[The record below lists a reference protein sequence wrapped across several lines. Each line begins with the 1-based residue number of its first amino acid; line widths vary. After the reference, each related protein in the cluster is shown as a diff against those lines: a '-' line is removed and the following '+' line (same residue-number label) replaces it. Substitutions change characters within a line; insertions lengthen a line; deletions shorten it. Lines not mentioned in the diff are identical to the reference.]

1 MNEEQR
7 RILQMVADGKLT
19 SEEAAELLDALQ
31 AETRPA
37 VRDQGVQLQRDES
50 SYLRQQ
56 GPGRRSPR
64 TLMIQISEGGD
75 SHVNLRIPFGLFRAA
90 GKYIPRK
97 AQASLSEYG
106 IDLEELLGDLSG
118 SESGVLLQVNDGDDH
133 VLIAVE

>member
-31 AETRPA
+31 VETRRGNQEQASSVP
-37 VRDQGVQLQRDES
+37 QRFDNTGLS
-50 SYLRQQ
+50 RQQ
-56 GPGRRSPR
+56 GRPAR
-64 TLMIQISEGGD
+64 TLMIQINEGND

-97 AQASLSEYG
+97 AQASLRDYG

-118 SESGVLLQVNDGDDH
+118 SESGVLLEVNDGDDH

>member
-1 MNEEQR
+1 MNDEQR

-31 AETRPA
+31 AESRRSEDDQPVGTRHFDH
-37 VRDQGVQLQRDES
+37 R
-50 SYLRQQ
+50 
-56 GPGRRSPR
+56 GPSGRVGRSPR
-64 TLMIQISEGGD
+64 TLMIQISEGNNNN
-75 SHVNLRIPFGLFRAA
+75 VNLRIPFGLFRAA

>member
-31 AETRPA
+31 AESRRSDPEPAPFAPRVDNPGLMRP
-37 VRDQGVQLQRDES
+37 G
-50 SYLRQQ
+50 
-56 GPGRRSPR
+56 RSPR
-64 TLMIQISEGGD
+64 TLMIQISEGNNNN
-75 SHVNLRIPFGLFRAA
+75 VNLRIPFGLFRAA

-97 AQASLSEYG
+97 AQASLREYG

-118 SESGVLLQVNDGDDH
+118 SESGVLLQVNDGEDH

>member
-31 AETRPA
+31 AEARRGSVDPA
-37 VRDQGVQLQRDES
+37 PAAPRADNTYWREPQDK
-50 SYLRQQ
+50 RQ
-56 GPGRRSPR
+56 PK
-64 TLMIQISEGGD
+64 TLMIQISEGNN

-97 AQASLSEYG
+97 AQASLREYG

-118 SESGVLLQVNDGDDH
+118 SERGVLLQVNDGEDH

>member
-31 AETRPA
+31 AETRRGDLEH
-37 VRDQGVQLQRDES
+37 VGSMQRSHNSGSELQE
-50 SYLRQQ
+50 
-56 GPGRRSPR
+56 RRPPR
-64 TLMIQISEGGD
+64 TLMIQISEGNN

-97 AQASLSEYG
+97 AQASLREYG

-118 SESGVLLQVNDGDDH
+118 SERGVLLQVNDGEDH

>member
-7 RILQMVADGKLT
+7 RILQMVADGRLT

-31 AETRPA
+31 AEVPR
-37 VRDQGVQLQRDES
+37 RDDEGPVAP
-50 SYLRQQ
+50 RHIGPR
-56 GPGRRSPR
+56 GPGSSAGGPAR
-64 TLMIQISEGGD
+64 TLMIQISEGD
-75 SHVNLRIPFGLFRAA
+75 NTNVNLRIPFGLFRAA

-97 AQASLSEYG
+97 AQSSLREYG

>member
-31 AETRPA
+31 AETRRGDVEQTP
-37 VRDQGVQLQRDES
+37 QGPRGDS
-50 SYLRQQ
+50 PYWRQQ
-56 GPGRRSPR
+56 GPARRTPR
-64 TLMIQISEGGD
+64 TLMIQISEGND

-118 SESGVLLQVNDGDDH
+118 NESGVLLQVNDGDDH

>member
-31 AETRPA
+31 AETRRGNSEGFSFA
-37 VRDQGVQLQRDES
+37 QRAENPGPVPS
-50 SYLRQQ
+50 RQIA
-56 GPGRRSPR
+56 RSPR
-64 TLMIQISEGGD
+64 TLMIQISEGND

-97 AQASLSEYG
+97 AQASLRDYG

>member
-31 AETRPA
+31 AETRR
-37 VRDQGVQLQRDES
+37 RDPEQTGFTQRSHNPGSELQE
-50 SYLRQQ
+50 
-56 GPGRRSPR
+56 RRPPR
-64 TLMIQISEGGD
+64 TLMIQISEGNN

-97 AQASLSEYG
+97 AQASLREYG

-118 SESGVLLQVNDGDDH
+118 SERGVLLQVNDGEDH

>member
-31 AETRPA
+31 AEGRRGDAERSPQGLRADTPYGRPA
-37 VRDQGVQLQRDES
+37 RDSR
-50 SYLRQQ
+50 
-56 GPGRRSPR
+56 PPR
-64 TLMIQISEGGD
+64 TLMIQISEGNNNN
-75 SHVNLRIPFGLFRAA
+75 VNLRIPFGLFRAA

-97 AQASLSEYG
+97 AQASLRDYG

>member
-31 AETRPA
+31 AETRRGDA
-37 VRDQGVQLQRDES
+37 EQSQSAQRGEAA
-50 SYLRQQ
+50 YWR
-56 GPGRRSPR
+56 PPRETRSPR

-97 AQASLSEYG
+97 AQASLREYG

>member
-1 MNEEQR
+1 MNEERR

-31 AETRPA
+31 AETRRGDA
-37 VRDQGVQLQRDES
+37 EQSQSVQRIGD
-50 SYLRQQ
+50 
-56 GPGRRSPR
+56 GPWRPTRETRSPR
-64 TLMIQISEGGD
+64 TLMIQISEGDD

-97 AQASLSEYG
+97 AQSSLREYG